1 MIDDLR
7 KGIIS
12 ALTTRKDKLISLA
25 WVFVA
30 AWSAVGATLVFLGLR
45 EDAAKRV
52 GNDPKPNQ

>member
-12 ALTTRKDKLISLA
+12 FATMRKDKLIHLG

-45 EDAAKRV
+45 EDAEKNKQA
-52 GNDPKPNQ
+52 

>member
-12 ALTTRKDKLISLA
+12 FVTIRKDKLIHLG

-30 AWSAVGATLVFLGLR
+30 AWSAVGATLLIQGLM
-45 EDAAKRV
+45 
-52 GNDPKPNQ
+52 GY